1 MKKKVVG
8 MLLAGALMVG
18 AVGSYAWFT
27 DRETVNGDIK
37 LTMGTLDVKVDYN
50 EREWSVVDPD
60 SEILDKEPGRKFV
73 NVRPGDSFKRELL
86 ISNNGTLEQNV
97 TVKIN
102 PDLLN
107 HEIKPG
113 VTIDDMFNLTFT
125 TEESPYSLGQTED
138 SFKLDSVETSVENS
152 IGGYTSSRKVI
163 LNLEVDPT
171 TGNELNAEGPEY
183 KNVINLNN
191 IKDADGNKI
200 PLIVIDAQ
208 QINQK

>member
-27 DRETVNGDIK
+27 DRATVNGDIK
-37 LTMGTLDVKVDYN
+37 LTMGTLDVKVEYN
-50 EREWSVVDPD
+50 EREWTVVDPE
-60 SEILDKEPGRKFV
+60 SEILDKAPGRDFV
-73 NVRPGDSFKRELL
+73 NVRPGDSFKREL
-86 ISNNGTLEQNV
+86 IVSNNGTLEQNV
-97 TVKIN
+97 TVQIN
-102 PDLLN
+102 PELLQ

-125 TEESPYSLGQTED
+125 TEASPYSLGQTED
-138 SFKLDSVETSVENS
+138 SFKLDSVETSVENGA
-152 IGGYTSSRKVI
+152 GGYTSSRKVI

-171 TGNELNAEGPEY
+171 TGNELNANGTEY
-183 KNVINLNN
+183 KNVVNLNN
-191 IKDADGNKI
+191 IKDAEGNKI

-208 QINQK
+208 QINQQ

>member
-1 MKKKVVG
+1 MKKKVIG
-8 MLLAGALMVG
+8 MLLAGTLMVG

-27 DRETVNGDIK
+27 DRATVNGDIK
-37 LTMGTLDVKVDYN
+37 LTMGTLDVKVEYN
-50 EREWSVVDPD
+50 EREWTVVDPE
-60 SEILDKEPGRKFV
+60 SEILDKAPGRDFV
-73 NVRPGDSFKRELL
+73 NVRPGDSFKREL
-86 ISNNGTLEQNV
+86 IVSNNGTLQQDV
-97 TVKIN
+97 TVRIN

-125 TEESPYSLGQTED
+125 TEASPYSLGQTED
-138 SFKLDSVETSVENS
+138 SFRLDSVETATDNG
-152 IGGYTSSRKVI
+152 IGGYTSSRKVV

-171 TGNELNAEGPEY
+171 TGNELNASGTEY
-183 KNVINLNN
+183 KNVVNLNN
-191 IKDADGNKI
+191 IKDAEGNKI